1 MSEEKEAIQRWC
13 EGKSRKRGAN
23 VFIAAILAGAY
34 IGFAAQLFTL
44 VTTSSSLSM
53 GITQLLGGLAF
64 SVGLIMVILG
74 KAELFTGNCL
84 LTYRCF
90 DSPHLWKKTL
100 SNWLVVYAGNFS
112 GALLL
117 LLLYYLSGLFS
128 MGNFALAGRAYAILE
143 AKVNLTFSQAF
154 FRGILCNWLVCLA
167 VLLSIFS
174 ENNLTRL
181 LVIPVPI
188 TTFVALGYEHSIANM
203 YFLPAGMIAQ
213 KFVEGAKNIS
223 WGAIFIKNL
232 IPVTMG
238 NIIGGC
244 FLVGFLYWIITSEGE

>member
-1 MSEEKEAIQRWC
+1 MNQERTIIQRWC
-13 EGKSRKRGAN
+13 EEKTEKRRGIII
-23 VFIAAILAGAY
+23 FIAAILAGAY

-44 VTTSSSLSM
+44 VTTSSLPL
-53 GITQLLGGLAF
+53 GLNQLLGGLAF

-74 KAELFTGNCL
+74 KTELFTGNCL
-84 LTYRCF
+84 LAYRCF
-90 DSPHLWKKTL
+90 DSPHRWRETL
-100 SNWLVVYAGNFS
+100 INWLMVYAGNFS

-117 LLLYYLSGLFS
+117 LLLYCLSGLFS
-128 MGNFALAGRAYAILE
+128 MGNFLIAERAYAILE
-143 AKVNLTFSQAF
+143 AKVSLTFSQAF

-167 VLLSIFS
+167 VLLSLFS

-181 LVIPVPI
+181 LVIPIPI

-213 KFVEGAKNIS
+213 NFIEGAKNIS

-232 IPVTMG
+232 IPVTLG
-238 NIIGGC
+238 NIIGGSL
-244 FLVGFLYWIITSEGE
+244 LVGFLYWIMTSREE

>member
-1 MSEEKEAIQRWC
+1 MSEEKTIIHKWC
-13 EGKSRKRGAN
+13 EGKSEKRGKII
-23 VFIAAILAGAY
+23 FIAAILAGAY

-44 VTTSSSLSM
+44 VTTSSLPL
-53 GITQLLGGLAF
+53 GLNQLLGGLVF

-90 DSPHLWKKTL
+90 DSPSLWRKTL
-100 SNWLVVYAGNFS
+100 INWLIVYAGNFL

-128 MGNFALAGRAYAILE
+128 MGNFLIAERAYAILD
-143 AKVNLTFSQAF
+143 AKVSLTFPQAF

-167 VLLSIFS
+167 VLLSLFS
-174 ENNLTRL
+174 ENNLTKL
-181 LVIPVPI
+181 FVIPIPI

-213 KFVEGAKNIS
+213 NFVEGAKNIS
-223 WGAIFIKNL
+223 WGAIFTQNL
-232 IPVTMG
+232 IPVTLG
-238 NIIGGC
+238 NIIGGSL
-244 FLVGFLYWIITSEGE
+244 LVGFLYWIVTGEEK

>member
-1 MSEEKEAIQRWC
+1 MSEEKIIIQKWC
-13 EGKSRKRGAN
+13 EEKSKKRGKFI
-23 VFIAAILAGAY
+23 FIAAILAGAY
-34 IGFAAQLFTL
+34 IGFAAQLFTV
-44 VTTSSSLSM
+44 VTTSSLPL
-53 GITQLLGGLAF
+53 GLNQLLGGLVF

-90 DSPHLWKKTL
+90 DSPFLWKETL
-100 SNWLVVYAGNFS
+100 TNWLVVYAGNFL

-128 MGNFALAGRAYAILE
+128 MGDFVLAERAYAILE

-167 VLLSIFS
+167 VLLSLFS
-174 ENNLTRL
+174 ENNLTKL
-181 LVIPVPI
+181 LVIPIPI
-188 TTFVALGYEHSIANM
+188 TIFVALGYEHSIANM
-203 YFLPAGMIAQ
+203 YFLPAGIIAQ
-213 KFVEGAKNIS
+213 NFLEGAKNIN

-232 IPVTMG
+232 IPVTLG
-238 NIIGGC
+238 NIIGGSL
-244 FLVGFLYWIITSEGE
+244 LVGFLYWIVTGQEK